1 MTDPQ
6 ADRAQL
12 LEVLEKLDACTD
24 ALEHIQDS
32 IWVEGEVDLR
42 YVWRLMAVN
51 WQFWYLFRY
60 GWDDPR
66 EVAAGLFELCGNL
79 DKSNPFV
86 DFGAYANAIRT
97 GGLYPGTNCPWVTH
111 LVVSLEAGASP
122 YRLACRGDD
131 LASKYLPGE
140 QEADHLTRE
149 ALQVWMDLR
158 FPFDKIRKPA
168 DYLAQ
173 QPAEP

>member
-12 LEVLEKLDACTD
+12 LEALRKLNACMEV
-24 ALEHIQDS
+24 LEHIRDS

-42 YVWRLMAVN
+42 YVWRSIPVN

-66 EVAAGLFELCGNL
+66 EVAANLFELCGNL
-79 DKSNPFV
+79 DKFNSVV

-97 GGLYPGTNCPWVTH
+97 GGPYPGTSCHWVTR
-111 LVVSLEAGASP
+111 LVVSLGTEASR
-122 YRLACRGDD
+122 YDLARQGDD
-131 LASKYLPGE
+131 LASKYLPSE
-140 QEADHLTRE
+140 QEAGPLWE
-149 ALQVWMDLR
+149 ALQVWMDLH